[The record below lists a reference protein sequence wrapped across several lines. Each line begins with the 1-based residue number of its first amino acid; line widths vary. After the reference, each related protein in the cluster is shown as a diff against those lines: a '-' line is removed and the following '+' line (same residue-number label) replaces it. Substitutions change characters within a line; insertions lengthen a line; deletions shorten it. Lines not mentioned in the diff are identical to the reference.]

1 MKTTLQPGLT
11 HTFRFT
17 VPPNKTVPH
26 LYPESEMFRQMPEIL
41 ATGFMVGLLEWACV
55 DALRPYLDWPAEQT
69 LGTHVNFSHEAAT
82 TPGMTV
88 TVKVRLTQVEGR
100 KLRFDVEAD
109 DGVDII
115 SRGSHERFL
124 IDAAQFRKK
133 IAEKSALAGQPA
145 GTARDTAG

>member
-1 MKTTLQPGLT
+1 MKNTLQPGLT
-11 HTFRFT
+11 HTFKFT
-17 VPPNKTVPH
+17 VPPNKTVAH
-26 LYPESEMFRQMPEIL
+26 LYPESEMFRQMPDVL

-69 LGTHVNFSHEAAT
+69 LGTHVSFSHEAAT
-82 TPGMTV
+82 PPGMTV

-100 KLRFDVEAD
+100 RLRFDVEAH

-124 IDAAQFRKK
+124 IDAARFRKK
-133 IAEKSALAGQPA
+133 IAEKSRI
-145 GTARDTAG
+145 AR